1 MPRASVP
8 SGASARRPPTP
19 PIPFRMKNNLIAT
32 AMMALCMLGACS
44 EKPAAPSTP
53 SPASTAAATNPATP
67 ADATYTVRGRIDG
80 LPTPDGKS
88 YLHIHHEDIPD
99 FKGRDGKVTGM
110 NEMSMDFLGI
120 APGVDLSQLKVGD
133 PIEFTFEVR
142 WKSDPRSLVTKIV
155 KLPPDTKLR
164 LSDEGK

>member
-1 MPRASVP
+1 MADAIYINDSFDDDILTYDTPRKNQDDDSNDEEMDCIECDYDIPKVREAILTPIEEEETQEYDVPTNNAMIKVASEEQLYE
-8 SGASARRPPTP
+8 
-19 PIPFRMKNNLIAT
+19 NQHY
-32 AMMALCMLGACS
+32 
-44 EKPAAPSTP
+44 AAPRQTDLEP
-53 SPASTAAATNPATP
+53 I
-67 ADATYTVRGRIDG
+67 Y
-80 LPTPDGKS
+80 
-88 YLHIHHEDIPD
+88 
-99 FKGRDGKVTGM
+99 M

-164 LSDEGK
+164 LSGEGK